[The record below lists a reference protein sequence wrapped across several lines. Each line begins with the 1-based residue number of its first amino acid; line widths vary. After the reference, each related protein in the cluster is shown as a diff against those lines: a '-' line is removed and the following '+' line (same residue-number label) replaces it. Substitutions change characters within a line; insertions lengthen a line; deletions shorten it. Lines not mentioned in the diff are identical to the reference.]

1 MTHIPV
7 IINHRAGVRDVAR
20 EEEIL
25 AAFASHGISAEI
37 KKVGADGDFTSLV
50 RGCVTDRCP
59 VVVVGGGDGSLHAAA
74 GVLAGTDTALGILP
88 VGTLNHLAKDLAVP
102 LGVEDAV
109 AVIVAG
115 VIRNVDVGEANGQ
128 VFINNASL
136 GLYPSVVRRR
146 KAIQQRLGRSK
157 WLAFA
162 IATRRA
168 LPRYRLL
175 LVRVRMKD
183 NDYVRRT
190 PFVFIGNNSY
200 VMDGLNIGT
209 RAALDAGVLSLYMA
223 RRESPFSLLLLALRA
238 LLGRLRQAKDFEEFT
253 ATEVRIETRR
263 PHEFV
268 GVDREVVSM
277 ETPIRCHV
285 RPLALRV
292 VVPAAWHAYPRSP
305 LGPAFRARG
314 RSDAAASHHAHR
326 VSPAARGRGLGRP
339 HTARPPPPVSRGARL
354 PGLAPTCPDRRAGE
368 PRCSSRERVE
378 ALHVSPRGIPIHH
391 RARRGAFLRRP
402 GDRRYGFQ
410 HGPVLDVEGWPPE
423 RRTAREGAGAAGA
436 SAVFT
441 REGRRHAS
449 SFRRASRRRRRRRR
463 RPIPAGDDRFRLS
476 GR

>member
-1 MTHIPV
+1 MVSGTLCPRETSRGILPRVRSLLAPKSLLWRAGALLHMTHIPV
-7 IINHRAGVRDVAR
+7 ILNYRAGVRDVGR

-37 KKVGADGDFTSLV
+37 KNVDADGDGDFTSLV

-88 VGTLNHLAKDLAVP
+88 VGTLNHFAKNLAVP

-115 VIRNVDVGEANGQ
+115 VIRNVDVGEANGR

-146 KAIQQRLGRSK
+146 EAIQQRLGRSK

-168 LPRYRLL
+168 LLRYRLL
-175 LVRVRMKD
+175 LVRVRIKD

-209 RAALDAGVLSLYMA
+209 RAVLDAGVLSLYMA

-253 ATEVRIETRR
+253 AKEVRIETRR
-263 PHEFV
+263 HHEFV
-268 GVDREVVSM
+268 GLDGEVVTM
-277 ETPIRCHV
+277 EAPIRCRV

-292 VVPAAWHAYPRSP
+292 VVPAA
-305 LGPAFRARG
+305 
-314 RSDAAASHHAHR
+314 
-326 VSPAARGRGLGRP
+326 
-339 HTARPPPPVSRGARL
+339 
-354 PGLAPTCPDRRAGE
+354 
-368 PRCSSRERVE
+368 
-378 ALHVSPRGIPIHH
+378 
-391 RARRGAFLRRP
+391 
-402 GDRRYGFQ
+402 
-410 HGPVLDVEGWPPE
+410 
-423 RRTAREGAGAAGA
+423 
-436 SAVFT
+436 
-441 REGRRHAS
+441 
-449 SFRRASRRRRRRRR
+449 
-463 RPIPAGDDRFRLS
+463 
-476 GR
+476 

>member
-37 KKVGADGDFTSLV
+37 KNVGADGDFTSLV
-50 RGCVTDRCP
+50 RGCVPARC
-59 VVVVGGGDGSLHAAA
+59 
-74 GVLAGTDTALGILP
+74 ILP

-102 LGVEDAV
+102 LDVEDSV

-168 LPRYRLL
+168 LLRYRLL

-238 LLGRLRQAKDFEEFT
+238 LRGRLRQAKDFE
-253 ATEVRIETRR
+253 
-263 PHEFV
+263 
-268 GVDREVVSM
+268 
-277 ETPIRCHV
+277 
-285 RPLALRV
+285 
-292 VVPAAWHAYPRSP
+292 
-305 LGPAFRARG
+305 
-314 RSDAAASHHAHR
+314 
-326 VSPAARGRGLGRP
+326 
-339 HTARPPPPVSRGARL
+339 
-354 PGLAPTCPDRRAGE
+354 
-368 PRCSSRERVE
+368 
-378 ALHVSPRGIPIHH
+378 
-391 RARRGAFLRRP
+391 
-402 GDRRYGFQ
+402 
-410 HGPVLDVEGWPPE
+410 
-423 RRTAREGAGAAGA
+423 
-436 SAVFT
+436 
-441 REGRRHAS
+441 
-449 SFRRASRRRRRRRR
+449 
-463 RPIPAGDDRFRLS
+463 
-476 GR
+476 

>member
-1 MTHIPV
+1 VLMVSGTLCSRETSRGILPRVRSFLAPKSLLWRAGALLHMTHIPV
-7 IINHRAGVRDVAR
+7 ILNHRAGVRDVGR

-37 KKVGADGDFTSLV
+37 KNVDADGDGDFRSLV

-88 VGTLNHLAKDLAVP
+88 VGTLNHFAKNLAVP

-115 VIRNVDVGEANGQ
+115 VIRNVDVGEANGR

-146 KAIQQRLGRSK
+146 EAIQQRLGRSK

-168 LPRYRLL
+168 LLRYRLL
-175 LVRVRMKD
+175 LVRVRIKD

-209 RAALDAGVLSLYMA
+209 RAVLDAGVLSLYMA

-253 ATEVRIETRR
+253 AKEVRIETRR
-263 PHEFV
+263 HHEFV
-268 GVDREVVSM
+268 GLDGEVVTM
-277 ETPIRCHV
+277 EAPIRCRV

-292 VVPAAWHAYPRSP
+292 VVPAA
-305 LGPAFRARG
+305 
-314 RSDAAASHHAHR
+314 
-326 VSPAARGRGLGRP
+326 
-339 HTARPPPPVSRGARL
+339 
-354 PGLAPTCPDRRAGE
+354 
-368 PRCSSRERVE
+368 
-378 ALHVSPRGIPIHH
+378 
-391 RARRGAFLRRP
+391 
-402 GDRRYGFQ
+402 
-410 HGPVLDVEGWPPE
+410 
-423 RRTAREGAGAAGA
+423 
-436 SAVFT
+436 
-441 REGRRHAS
+441 
-449 SFRRASRRRRRRRR
+449 
-463 RPIPAGDDRFRLS
+463 
-476 GR
+476 

>member
-7 IINHRAGVRDVAR
+7 ILNHRAGVRDVGR

-37 KKVGADGDFTSLV
+37 KNVDADGDGDFTSLV

-88 VGTLNHLAKDLAVP
+88 GGTLNHFAKNLAVP
-102 LGVEDAV
+102 LGVEDAI

-146 KAIQQRLGRSK
+146 EAIQQRLGRSK

-168 LPRYRLL
+168 LLRYRLL
-175 LVRVRMKD
+175 LVRVRIKD

-209 RAALDAGVLSLYMA
+209 RALLDAGVLSLYMA

-253 ATEVRIETRR
+253 AKEVRIETRR
-263 PHEFV
+263 HHEFV
-268 GVDREVVSM
+268 GLDGEVVTM
-277 ETPIRCHV
+277 EAPIRCRV

-292 VVPAAWHAYPRSP
+292 VVPAA
-305 LGPAFRARG
+305 
-314 RSDAAASHHAHR
+314 
-326 VSPAARGRGLGRP
+326 
-339 HTARPPPPVSRGARL
+339 
-354 PGLAPTCPDRRAGE
+354 
-368 PRCSSRERVE
+368 
-378 ALHVSPRGIPIHH
+378 
-391 RARRGAFLRRP
+391 
-402 GDRRYGFQ
+402 
-410 HGPVLDVEGWPPE
+410 
-423 RRTAREGAGAAGA
+423 
-436 SAVFT
+436 
-441 REGRRHAS
+441 
-449 SFRRASRRRRRRRR
+449 
-463 RPIPAGDDRFRLS
+463 
-476 GR
+476 